1 MPSPDLHGVDTV
13 PWEREA
19 LRLCDRYV
27 REVVLP
33 FGLCP
38 WAEPALRA
46 GRVTRAVCLAEAPT
60 AADCLPFIERL
71 RSESSIDVAFLV
83 FPRHATGW
91 AAFDSF
97 AERVRRAEREQPASR
112 ASGQFSGDDGVSG
125 TFMVAAFHPQGAE
138 SFSNPH
144 QLISFLRRTADPTL
158 QFVRAELLERLKQ
171 TQPDISDAVGR
182 HNHAAVL
189 KDDIQARLERT
200 IASIAA
206 DREATYAALR
216 GEYPGERRSRV
227 RSS

>member
-1 MPSPDLHGVDTV
+1 MDTV

-27 REVVLP
+27 REVVLE

-38 WAEPALRA
+38 WAEPAWRA

-71 RSESSIDVAFLV
+71 RSESSIDVAFLL
-83 FPRHATGW
+83 FPRQTAGW

-97 AERVRRAEREQPASR
+97 AERVRRAERERPAAR
-112 ASGQFSGDDGVSG
+112 ATGPAAGQLSDDGQVTG
-125 TFMVAAFHPQGAE
+125 AFMVAAFHPQGAE
-138 SFSNPH
+138 SFSSPH

-189 KDDIQARLERT
+189 KDDTQGRLEKSIR
-200 IASIAA
+200 SIAA
-206 DREATYAALR
+206 DREATYAAL
-216 GEYPGERRSRV
+216 V
-227 RSS
+227 RLP